1 MVVIVFLDV
10 VESVDCVVDLLIVVN
25 VYLFWLSFHIL
36 SFLFV
41 CSHRG
46 SLFLCHHYIAYELR
60 LERGYSHTLYKTKNE
75 HGYVV
80 VLLGKRN
87 SNCVCVVCLRRV
99 SVMMCVSE
107 ECVAEEASTGF
118 IGEPQSGRL

>member
-10 VESVDCVVDLLIVVN
+10 VESVDCVVDLLIIVN

-75 HGYVV
+75 HGCVV

-87 SNCVCVVCLRRV
+87 SNCVCVCVK
-99 SVMMCVSE
+99 CVSE

>member
-1 MVVIVFLDV
+1 MVVIVFLDA

-75 HGYVV
+75 HGCVV
-80 VLLGKRN
+80 VFLGKRN
-87 SNCVCVVCLRRV
+87 NCVCVSPKSVCE
-99 SVMMCVSE
+99 MCV
-107 ECVAEEASTGF
+107 V
-118 IGEPQSGRL
+118 

>member
-75 HGYVV
+75 HGCVV
-80 VLLGKRN
+80 VLLGKRTRY
-87 SNCVCVVCLRRV
+87 CVCVVLCF
-99 SVMMCVSE
+99 SE

-118 IGEPQSGRL
+118 IGEPQSRRL